1 MPDLPVLRGWRRE
14 LIGDL
19 LVQILDGKV
28 KVSVDPEKGMLRMS
42 GDPAT
47 HPQ

>member
-1 MPDLPVLRGWRRE
+1 LRGWRRE

-28 KVSVDPEKGMLRMS
+28 RVSVDPEKGMLRMS
-42 GDPAT
+42 GDPAP